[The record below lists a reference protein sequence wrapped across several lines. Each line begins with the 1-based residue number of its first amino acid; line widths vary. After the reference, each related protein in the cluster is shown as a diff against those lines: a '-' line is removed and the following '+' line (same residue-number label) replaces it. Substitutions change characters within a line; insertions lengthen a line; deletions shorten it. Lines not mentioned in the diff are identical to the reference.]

1 MIGRLMR
8 VLDWLTFPL
17 LLWSAI
23 IIVLIPSYII
33 LTDEDI
39 FETIVGAS
47 EGTGFHFTLAA
58 YIFIKIIIYVVQGT
72 WRWFPW
78 SKK

>member
-1 MIGRLMR
+1 MR

-23 IIVLIPSYII
+23 IIVLIPLESI

-39 FETIVGAS
+39 FEVIVDAS
-47 EGTGFHFTLAA
+47 EDTGFQFTLAA
-58 YIFIKIIIYVVQGT
+58 YIFIKIIIYVVQGK

-78 SKK
+78 SR

>member
-23 IIVLIPSYII
+23 IIVLITLVSI

-39 FETIVGAS
+39 FEVIVYAS
-47 EGTGFHFTLAA
+47 EDTGFHFTLAA
-58 YIFIKIIIYVVQGT
+58 YIFIKIIIYVVQGK

-78 SKK
+78 SK